1 MPRTLVVTNDYPP
14 RPGGIQAFVQAMVD
28 GFTPS
33 DVVVYASTWRGR
45 AEECRRYD
53 AERPYLTV
61 RDRTTMMVP
70 DPKRVNRAVEIARA
84 EGCDRVWFGAAAPL
98 ALMAPALRRRGGVER
113 LVATTHGHEAGWAP
127 LPVARQL
134 LRRIGDGVD
143 VLTYLVEFYHRK
155 VGEVLSEPA
164 RARMAQLHPGV
175 DVKTFHPGVRTEP
188 ETLELRTRLGL
199 ADRPTVVCVSRL
211 VPRKGQDTLIR
222 AMPLIKKAIPD
233 AALLIGSGGPY
244 RGELEK
250 LAAQTGVAKD
260 VVFSG
265 PVSWAE
271 LPRLYAAGD
280 VFAMPCRT
288 RRGGLDIEGLG
299 IVYLEASALGM
310 AVVGGDSGGAPDAVL
325 EGETGYVVPG
335 AGERSVPETARRVVE
350 LLSDP
355 AKADR
360 MGKSGRDWVERE
372 WQWPLVQQRFREL
385 LEL

>member
-1 MPRTLVVTNDYPP
+1 V
-14 RPGGIQAFVQAMVD
+14 
-28 GFTPS
+28 S
-33 DVVVYASTWRGR
+33 
-45 AEECRRYD
+45 
-53 AERPYLTV
+53 
-61 RDRTTMMVP
+61 
-70 DPKRVNRAVEIARA
+70 
-84 EGCDRVWFGAAAPL
+84 
-98 ALMAPALRRRGGVER
+98 
-113 LVATTHGHEAGWAP
+113 
-127 LPVARQL
+127 RQL

-143 VLTYLVEFYHRK
+143 VLTYLVEYYHRK
-155 VGEVLSEPA
+155 VGDVLSEQA
-164 RARMAQLHPGV
+164 RGRMAQLHPGV
-175 DVKTFHPGVRTEP
+175 DVQTFHPGVRTEP
-188 ETLELRTRLGL
+188 ETLELRARLGL

-222 AMPLIKKAIPD
+222 ALPLIKKQIPD

-244 RGELEK
+244 RAELEK
-250 LAAQTGVAKD
+250 LAADTGVSRD

-299 IVYLEASALGM
+299 IVYLEASALGL

-335 AGERSVPETARRVVE
+335 AGEQSVPQTARRVAE
-350 LLSDP
+350 LLADP

-360 MGKSGRDWVERE
+360 MGKAGRDWVERE
-372 WQWPLVQQRFREL
+372 WQWPLVRRRFREL